1 MCDAVDDSYC
11 ARIRLSRPRL
21 AGDTAA
27 ASLIP
32 LAMCACRSLGLR
44 GDESARLS
52 DASTQPEDA
61 DPWRRGCWDQRPATN
76 PGGRAAINSLRSCW
90 PKGYDAELAG
100 TKVACKAARSSALLT
115 RYPRRCNRS

>member
-1 MCDAVDDSYC
+1 LMCDAVDDSYC

-44 GDESARLS
+44 GDESVRLS
-52 DASTQPEDA
+52 DASTQPKDA

-76 PGGRAAINSLRSCW
+76 PGG
-90 PKGYDAELAG
+90 
-100 TKVACKAARSSALLT
+100 KAASKGLETVAALTHQTNAPTALISVNQS
-115 RYPRRCNRS
+115 PH